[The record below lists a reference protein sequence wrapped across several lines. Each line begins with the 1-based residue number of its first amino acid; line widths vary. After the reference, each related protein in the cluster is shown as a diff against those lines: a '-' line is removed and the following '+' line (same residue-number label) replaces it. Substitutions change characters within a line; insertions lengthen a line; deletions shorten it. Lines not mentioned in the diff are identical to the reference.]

1 MLPDNRWIPAL
12 EPPTAHRAVRYRR
25 RRHDRTMSARP
36 AELSSIATA
45 LDELCRRVTAHA
57 DAADVDKDEETA
69 RELFAIERSLTT
81 ANRRLSRLSA
91 TLSRR

>member
-1 MLPDNRWIPAL
+1 
-12 EPPTAHRAVRYRR
+12 
-25 RRHDRTMSARP
+25 MSARP